1 MKSDLTLAHSSSM
14 LKSILASYKEE
25 MLQAYL
31 QDSEGS
37 VPDHSNRENI
47 PIKWV
52 NLLGFPV
59 NIKGMH
65 TLYCGL
71 LAEQ

>member
-47 PIKWV
+47 PIK
-52 NLLGFPV
+52 
-59 NIKGMH
+59 
-65 TLYCGL
+65 
-71 LAEQ
+71 